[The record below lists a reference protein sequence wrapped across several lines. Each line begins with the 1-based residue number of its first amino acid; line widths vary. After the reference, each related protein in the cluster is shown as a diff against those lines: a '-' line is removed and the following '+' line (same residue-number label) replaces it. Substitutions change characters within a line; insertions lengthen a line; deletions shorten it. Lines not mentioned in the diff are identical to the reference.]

1 MKIKKKFINAL
12 NILSGLHSSLALGE
26 NEKELRYRLS
36 PYGEYPVTDE
46 TGNKIMQVIDQEAAN
61 AMAQNFTTL
70 ASKIANMFKG
80 IPIYE
85 GHADNARW
93 SEQNP
98 GHKASAIGRIK
109 SIEAGDD
116 GIYVTSV
123 FNSEG
128 AELISGEAPKYS
140 GHSPHWR
147 LTPIAGR
154 PGYYRPVILWSDA
167 LTNTPNIVDNII
179 AMNSADE
186 IDIEEFSEEIE
197 VDETDEQ
204 STNMKLTASALK
216 ILGLLPEA
224 QPTAEE
230 ISAAVEKL
238 FSQLETERA
247 AKVTAEGDV
256 TAANSRIGT
265 IEGELTQIRS
275 HAVDIVVLDAINSGR
290 ITEAQKPQWVTALN
304 TSFASEHAKLIN
316 LVPVL
321 NTASKLGNV
330 SRTVDVANS
339 GDIADQIR
347 AYGKANNIDVTNSA
361 GWDKAFQ
368 GWKNSQP
375 VH

>member
-1 MKIKKKFINAL
+1 MKKKFINAL
-12 NILSGLHSSLALGE
+12 NILSGLHSSLTLGE

-46 TGNKIMQVIDQEAAN
+46 TGKKIMQVIDQEAAN
-61 AMAQNFTTL
+61 AMALNFTTL

-179 AMNSADE
+179 AMNSADG
-186 IDIEEFSEEIE
+186 IDIEEFTEEIE
-197 VDETDEQ
+197 EIDESESQ

-216 ILGLLPEA
+216 CLGLPPEA
-224 QPTAEE
+224 EPTAEE
-230 ISAAVEKL
+230 ISTAVEKL
-238 FSQLETERA
+238 FSQLESARA
-247 AKVTAEGDV
+247 DKVVAEGNV
-256 TAANSRIGT
+256 TAANSRIGV
-265 IEGELTQIRS
+265 IEGDLNKIRS
-275 HAVDIVVLDAINSGR
+275 QAVDIVVLDAINSGR

-304 TSFASEHAKLIN
+304 ASFASEHAKLIS

-321 NTASKLGNV
+321 NMASKVGNV
-330 SRTVDVANS
+330 TRSVDVANS

-347 AYGKANNIDVTNSA
+347 SYGKANDIDVTNSA

>member
-1 MKIKKKFINAL
+1 
-12 NILSGLHSSLALGE
+12 
-26 NEKELRYRLS
+26 
-36 PYGEYPVTDE
+36 
-46 TGNKIMQVIDQEAAN
+46 MQVIDQEAAN

-216 ILGLLPEA
+216 ILGLPPEA
-224 QPTAEE
+224 EPTAEE

-275 HAVDIVVLDAINSGR
+275 QAVDIVVLDAINSGR

-330 SRTVDVANS
+330 SRSVDVANS

-347 AYGKANNIDVTNSA
+347 SYGQANNIDITTSA